1 MTSKNN
7 SSIPGMNFIPEETDS
22 YIERVK
28 NFQEELAT
36 QYIEDDTEVKELRL
50 RVETLETDMRD
61 VLSRLDSL
69 TAENKKLYEIISRL
83 NQTLETKLKSS
94 V

>member
-61 VLSRLDSL
+61 VMSRLDSL

-94 V
+94 A

>member
-61 VLSRLDSL
+61 VMSRLDSL